1 MTSTRVGPVLIDG
14 ETGRAVAAAIVRAN
28 EQAIVTHRG
37 GYVRVAAPSPCIV
50 TRVAV
55 EEELG
60 RAFSLRGDLEA
71 AMTSFQGR
79 LQLGDEVAR
88 WV

>member
-1 MTSTRVGPVLIDG
+1 VLIDS
-14 ETGRAVAAAIVRAN
+14 ETGRAVAAAIVRGN

-55 EEELG
+55 EQELG
-60 RAFSLRGDLEA
+60 GAFSLRGDLEA